1 MMDIKKNKPKRNSGY
16 SQGYFPIN
24 ECNKYV
30 GKGPIIYRSSWE
42 RKFCLYCES
51 NPEVTHWS
59 SEPVKIP
66 YLNSLDGRQHNYF
79 PDYYMKLNNGDEFL
93 IEVKPSAQLKKP
105 KAPKRKTTKSVKSY
119 KYAYEMYVTNMCKI
133 KYAEEYCKQRGWE
146 YKIVTE
152 TFFKTL

>member
-1 MMDIKKNKPKRNSGY
+1 
-16 SQGYFPIN
+16 
-24 ECNKYV
+24 
-30 GKGPIIYRSSWE
+30 
-42 RKFCLYCES
+42 
-51 NPEVTHWS
+51 
-59 SEPVKIP
+59 
-66 YLNSLDGRQHNYF
+66 
-79 PDYYMKLNNGDEFL
+79 MKLNNGDEFL